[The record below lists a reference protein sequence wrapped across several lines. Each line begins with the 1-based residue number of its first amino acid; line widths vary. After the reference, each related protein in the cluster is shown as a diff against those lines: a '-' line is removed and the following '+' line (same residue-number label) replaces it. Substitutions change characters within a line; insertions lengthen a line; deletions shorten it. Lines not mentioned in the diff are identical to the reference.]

1 MFAAIIV
8 LVMLGLALYFV
19 VVLIERLVIRWHVT
33 QRTNDHR

>member
-8 LVMLGLALYFV
+8 LVMLGLALYFI
-19 VVLIERLVIRWHVT
+19 VVLIERLVIPWHVT